1 MKKKIIISLILA
13 MCCIVASIPASA
25 NCDTCGGSDLIFA
38 WCRSTGE
45 MGQSSH
51 RIYDNSPAGSTPCYY
66 EIRVYEEGEF
76 CDDCDTVTYG
86 RRHGHGEYSHSHC
99 GAANS
104 EGCSLGHN
112 NY

>member
-1 MKKKIIISLILA
+1 MKKKNIISLILA

-25 NCDTCGGSDLIFA
+25 NCDTCGGNDLVFA
-38 WCRSTGE
+38 WCRSTYE

-51 RIYDNSPAGSTPCYY
+51 RVYEGSSGSIPCYY
-66 EIRVYEEGEF
+66 DIWVYEEGEF
-76 CDDCDTVTYG
+76 CDVCDAVTFE
-86 RRHGHGEYSHSHC
+86 RLHGHGKYNHSYC

-112 NY
+112 